1 MKTSARPPERPASLE
16 AQISNL
22 ENRLLRRRRAIGSG
36 LQDLAGSIRN
46 RLVSPASLFAAGLF
60 GFLLHREQSLRSGTM
75 LSMLQA
81 GIGGVRLLSAL
92 AAMMGANTGRSAA
105 TGRSTAAAPPE
116 SPPAADARP
125 D

>member
-1 MKTSARPPERPASLE
+1 MKSSARPPERPTSLE

-36 LQDLAGSIRN
+36 LQDLAGSIRK

-60 GFLLHREQSLRSGTM
+60 GFLLQREQSLRSGTM
-75 LSMLQA
+75 LTMLQA
-81 GIGGVRLLSAL
+81 GIGSVRLLGAL
-92 AAMMGANTGRSAA
+92 AAMMGAI
-105 TGRSTAAAPPE
+105 TGRSTAAAAPE
-116 SPPAADARP
+116 SPPAADATP